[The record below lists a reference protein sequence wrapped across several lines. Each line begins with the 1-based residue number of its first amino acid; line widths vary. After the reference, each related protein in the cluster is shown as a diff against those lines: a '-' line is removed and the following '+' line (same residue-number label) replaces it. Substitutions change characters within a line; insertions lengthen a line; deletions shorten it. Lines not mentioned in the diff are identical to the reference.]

1 MPTYRILIASLVF
14 TTLLSCVSTKKY
26 SNALDFALSSKDK
39 RLTAV
44 FEASD
49 DYQLQILFA
58 QINRTSTGIEFKE
71 HLYRVDDNNYFYPA
85 STVKFPVAV
94 MSLEKLHQMGIDYK
108 TPYKLVN
115 DTLTTSFKKTLQ
127 ELFAVSSNT
136 AYNRL
141 YEFLGKEHINST
153 IHSKGIDHF
162 RIAHRLSTANANR
175 LDRTA
180 LVINPESQSSHV
192 LRFEKDKPSTPLNMN
207 HLKKGRGFVYG
218 ESTIYEPYD
227 FSLKNY
233 YPIQSQYEVLKRVIF
248 PQLFNDDQ
256 GFDLSIEQRN
266 FLLKSMSSLPREVG
280 YDSKEYYDSYGKFFL
295 FGDSKKPIPEEFKI
309 YNKVGYAYGTLTD
322 CAYITNSK
330 NKVEFI
336 LIATILVNRNQIFN
350 DNNYEYDEIGIPF
363 LSALGE
369 EIYRYEKK
377 RKRQGN

>member
-1 MPTYRILIASLVF
+1 MPTYRILIVSLVF

-39 RLTAV
+39 RLAPV
-44 FEASD
+44 FESSD
-49 DYQLQILFA
+49 AYQVQILFA
-58 QINRTSTGIEFKE
+58 QINRSSNGIELKE
-71 HLYRVDDNNYFYPA
+71 HLYKVDDNNYFYPA

-94 MSLEKLHQMGIDYK
+94 MSLEKLHQMDIDYK
-108 TPYKLVN
+108 TPYKLVT
-115 DTLTTSFKKTLQ
+115 DTLTSSFKKTLQ

-141 YEFLGKEHINST
+141 YEFLGKKHINST
-153 IHSKGIDHF
+153 IHSKGINHF
-162 RIAHRLSTANANR
+162 RIAHRLSTPNANK

-180 LVINPESQSSHV
+180 IILNPESESSQI
-192 LRFEKDKPSTPLNMN
+192 LQFEKDKPSTALSMN
-207 HLKKGRGFVYG
+207 NLKKGRGFVYG
-218 ESTIYEPYD
+218 ESTIYEPFD
-227 FSLKNY
+227 FSYKNY

-256 GFDLSIEQRN
+256 GFDLSVEQRN

-280 YDSKEYYDSYGKFFL
+280 YDSREYYDSYGKFFL

-330 NKVEFI
+330 NNVEFI
-336 LIATILVNRNQIFN
+336 LIATILVNKNQIFN

-363 LSALGE
+363 LSALGK
-369 EIYRYEKK
+369 EIYRYERK
-377 RKRQGN
+377 RKRQE

>member
-1 MPTYRILIASLVF
+1 MPTYRILIVSLVF

-39 RLTAV
+39 RLAPV
-44 FEASD
+44 FESSD
-49 DYQLQILFA
+49 TYQVQILFA
-58 QINRTSTGIEFKE
+58 QINRSSNGIELKE
-71 HLYRVDDNNYFYPA
+71 HLYKVDDNNYFYPA

-94 MSLEKLHQMGIDYK
+94 MSLEKLHQMDIDYK
-108 TPYKLVN
+108 TPYKLVT
-115 DTLTTSFKKTLQ
+115 DTLTSSFKKTLQ

-141 YEFLGKEHINST
+141 YEFLGKKHINST
-153 IHSKGIDHF
+153 IHSKGINHF
-162 RIAHRLSTANANR
+162 RIAHRLSTPNANK

-180 LVINPESQSSHV
+180 IILNPESESSQV
-192 LRFEKDKPSTPLNMN
+192 LQFEKDKPSTALSMN
-207 HLKKGRGFVYG
+207 NLKKGTGFVYG
-218 ESTIYEPYD
+218 ESTIYEPFD
-227 FSLKNY
+227 FSYKNY

-256 GFDLSIEQRN
+256 GFDLSVEQRN

-280 YDSKEYYDSYGKFFL
+280 YDSREYYDSYGKFFL

-336 LIATILVNRNQIFN
+336 LIATILVNKNQIFN

-363 LSALGE
+363 LSALGK
-369 EIYRYEKK
+369 EIYRYERK
-377 RKRQGN
+377 RKRQEN

>member
-1 MPTYRILIASLVF
+1 MPTYRILIVSLVF

-39 RLTAV
+39 RLAPV
-44 FEASD
+44 FESSEA
-49 DYQLQILFA
+49 YQVQILFA
-58 QINRTSTGIEFKE
+58 QINRSSNGIELKE
-71 HLYRVDDNNYFYPA
+71 QLYKVDDNNYFYPA

-94 MSLEKLHQMGIDYK
+94 MSLEKLHQMDIDYK
-108 TPYKLVN
+108 TPYKLVT
-115 DTLTTSFKKTLQ
+115 DTLTSSFKKTLQ

-153 IHSKGIDHF
+153 IHSKGINHF
-162 RIAHRLSTANANR
+162 RIAHRLSTPNANK

-180 LVINPESQSSHV
+180 IILNPESESSQV
-192 LRFEKDKPSTPLNMN
+192 LQFEKDKPSTALSMN
-207 HLKKGRGFVYG
+207 NLKKGTGFVYG
-218 ESTIYEPYD
+218 ESTIYEPFD
-227 FSLKNY
+227 FSFKNY

-248 PQLFNDDQ
+248 PQLFGQDQ
-256 GFDLSIEQRN
+256 GFNLSVEQRN

-280 YDSKEYYDSYGKFFL
+280 YDSREYYDSYGKFFL

-336 LIATILVNRNQIFN
+336 LIATILVNKNQIFN

-363 LSALGE
+363 LSALGK
-369 EIYRYEKK
+369 EIYRYERK
-377 RKRQGN
+377 RKRQEN

>member
-1 MPTYRILIASLVF
+1 MPTYRILIVSLVF

-39 RLTAV
+39 RLAPV
-44 FEASD
+44 FESSEA
-49 DYQLQILFA
+49 YQVQILFA
-58 QINRTSTGIEFKE
+58 QINRSSNGIELKE
-71 HLYRVDDNNYFYPA
+71 HLYKVDDNNYFYPA

-94 MSLEKLHQMGIDYK
+94 MSLEKLHQMDIDYK
-108 TPYKLVN
+108 TPYKLVT
-115 DTLTTSFKKTLQ
+115 DTLTSSFKKTLQ

-141 YEFLGKEHINST
+141 YEFLGKKHINST
-153 IHSKGIDHF
+153 IHSKGINHF
-162 RIAHRLSTANANR
+162 RIAHRLSTPNANK

-180 LVINPESQSSHV
+180 IILNPESESSQV
-192 LRFEKDKPSTPLNMN
+192 LQFEKDKPSTALSMN
-207 HLKKGRGFVYG
+207 NLKKGTGFVYG
-218 ESTIYEPYD
+218 ESTIYEPFD
-227 FSLKNY
+227 FSYKNY

-256 GFDLSIEQRN
+256 GFDLSVEQRN

-280 YDSKEYYDSYGKFFL
+280 YDSREYYDSYGKFFL

-330 NKVEFI
+330 NNVEFI
-336 LIATILVNRNQIFN
+336 LIATILVNKNQIFN

-363 LSALGE
+363 LSALGK
-369 EIYRYEKK
+369 EIYRYERK
-377 RKRQGN
+377 RKTQEN

>member
-1 MPTYRILIASLVF
+1 MPTYRILIVSLVF

-39 RLTAV
+39 RLAPV
-44 FEASD
+44 FESSD
-49 DYQLQILFA
+49 AYQVQILFA
-58 QINRTSTGIEFKE
+58 QINRTSNGIELKE
-71 HLYRVDDNNYFYPA
+71 HLYKVDDNNYFYPA

-94 MSLEKLHQMGIDYK
+94 MSLEKLHQMEIDYK
-108 TPYKLVN
+108 TPYKLVT

-127 ELFAVSSNT
+127 ELFAVSSNS

-153 IHSKGIDHF
+153 LNSKGINHF
-162 RIAHRLSTANANR
+162 RIAHRLSTPNANK

-180 LVINPESQSSHV
+180 IILNPESESSQI
-192 LRFEKDKPSTPLNMN
+192 LQFEKDKPSTALSMN
-207 HLKKGRGFVYG
+207 NLKKGRGFVYG
-218 ESTIYEPYD
+218 ESTIYEPFD
-227 FSLKNY
+227 FSYKNY

-248 PQLFNDDQ
+248 PQLFGQDQ
-256 GFDLSIEQRN
+256 GFNLSVEQRN

-336 LIATILVNRNQIFN
+336 LIATILVNKNQIFN

-363 LSALGE
+363 LSALGK
-369 EIYRYEKK
+369 EIYQYEKK
-377 RKRQGN
+377 RIRQRN

>member
-1 MPTYRILIASLVF
+1 MPTYRILIVSLVF

-39 RLTAV
+39 RLAPV
-44 FEASD
+44 FKSSD
-49 DYQLQILFA
+49 AYQVQILFA
-58 QINRTSTGIEFKE
+58 QINRTSNGIELKE
-71 HLYRVDDNNYFYPA
+71 HLYKVDDNNYFYPA

-94 MSLEKLHQMGIDYK
+94 MSLEKLHQMDIDYK
-108 TPYKLVN
+108 TPYKLVT
-115 DTLTTSFKKTLQ
+115 DTLTSSFKKTLQ

-141 YEFLGKEHINST
+141 YEFLGKTHINST
-153 IHSKGIDHF
+153 IHSKGINHF
-162 RIAHRLSTANANR
+162 RIAHRLSTPNANK

-180 LVINPESQSSHV
+180 IILNPESESSQV
-192 LRFEKDKPSTPLNMN
+192 LQFEKDKPSTALSMN
-207 HLKKGRGFVYG
+207 NLKKGTGFVYG
-218 ESTIYEPYD
+218 ESTIYEPFD
-227 FSLKNY
+227 FSYKNY

-256 GFDLSIEQRN
+256 GFDLSVEQRN

-280 YDSKEYYDSYGKFFL
+280 YDSREYYDSYGKFFL

-336 LIATILVNRNQIFN
+336 LIATILVNKNQIFN

-363 LSALGE
+363 LSALGK
-369 EIYRYEKK
+369 EIYRYERK
-377 RKRQGN
+377 RKRQEN

>member
-1 MPTYRILIASLVF
+1 MPTYRILIISLVF

-39 RLTAV
+39 RLAPV
-44 FEASD
+44 FESSD
-49 DYQLQILFA
+49 AYQVQILFA
-58 QINRTSTGIEFKE
+58 QINRSSNGIELKE
-71 HLYRVDDNNYFYPA
+71 HLYKVDDNNYFYPA

-94 MSLEKLHQMGIDYK
+94 MSLEKLHQMDIDYK
-108 TPYKLVN
+108 TPYKLVT
-115 DTLTTSFKKTLQ
+115 DTLTSSFKKTLQ

-141 YEFLGKEHINST
+141 YEFLGKKHINST
-153 IHSKGIDHF
+153 IHSKGINHF
-162 RIAHRLSTANANR
+162 RIAHRLSTPNANK

-180 LVINPESQSSHV
+180 IILNPESESSQI
-192 LRFEKDKPSTPLNMN
+192 LQFEKDKPSTALSMN
-207 HLKKGRGFVYG
+207 NLKKGRGFVYG
-218 ESTIYEPYD
+218 ESTIYEPFD
-227 FSLKNY
+227 FSYKNY

-256 GFDLSIEQRN
+256 GFDLSVEQRN

-280 YDSKEYYDSYGKFFL
+280 YDSREYYDSYGKFFL

-330 NKVEFI
+330 NNVEFI
-336 LIATILVNRNQIFN
+336 LIATILVNKNQIFN

-363 LSALGE
+363 LSALGK
-369 EIYRYEKK
+369 EIYRYERK
-377 RKRQGN
+377 RKRQEN

>member
-1 MPTYRILIASLVF
+1 MPTYRILIVSLVF

-39 RLTAV
+39 RLAPV
-44 FEASD
+44 FESSD
-49 DYQLQILFA
+49 AYQVQILFA
-58 QINRTSTGIEFKE
+58 QINRSSNGIELKE
-71 HLYRVDDNNYFYPA
+71 HLYKVDDNNYFYPA

-94 MSLEKLHQMGIDYK
+94 MSLEKLHQMDIDYK
-108 TPYKLVN
+108 TPYKLVT
-115 DTLTTSFKKTLQ
+115 DTLTSSFKKTLQ

-141 YEFLGKEHINST
+141 YEFLGKKHINST
-153 IHSKGIDHF
+153 IHSKGINHF
-162 RIAHRLSTANANR
+162 RIAHRLSTPNANK

-180 LVINPESQSSHV
+180 IILNPESESSQI
-192 LRFEKDKPSTPLNMN
+192 LQFEKDKPSTALSMN
-207 HLKKGRGFVYG
+207 NLKKGRGFVYG
-218 ESTIYEPYD
+218 ESTIYEPFD
-227 FSLKNY
+227 FSYKNY

-256 GFDLSIEQRN
+256 GFDLSVEQRN

-280 YDSKEYYDSYGKFFL
+280 YDSREYYDSYGKFFL

-330 NKVEFI
+330 NNVEFI
-336 LIATILVNRNQIFN
+336 LIATILVNKNQIFN

-363 LSALGE
+363 LSALGK
-369 EIYRYEKK
+369 EIYRYERK
-377 RKRQGN
+377 RKRQEN